1 MRLCRYSIVLTICF
15 TYLSLGY
22 SSPTTATQN
31 FERWGARGPHFVGL
45 GGNGETTLEN
55 PPISLSPN
63 FLTGKHLLRLN
74 TTWYKN
80 IFASSNPEPTKN
92 NKQSKEH
99 DLIWWLVVAIAILG
113 ATGAFLFLIKLLGRS
128 KKVMPSK
135 SDTLSLDSS
144 TDIDSQKET
153 QPPQELNTTLQVST
167 TSQTVKLLPPSP
179 TESTS
184 RLAKVN
190 IVEELIQDLSSPDP
204 IKRRK
209 AIWSL
214 GQQGDSRAIQPL
226 VDLMIDADSQQ
237 RSLILAALAEIG
249 ISTLKPMNNALAISL
264 RDQSPQVRQNAIRD
278 LTRVYD
284 MMAQISQILC
294 HAVQDSD
301 PDVQAT
307 ARYAL
312 AQMNRIRSS
321 PSGDS
326 LSDNSPRIP

>member
-1 MRLCRYSIVLTICF
+1 MRLCRYSIALTICF
-15 TYLSLGY
+15 TYLILGY
-22 SSPTTATQN
+22 GSPSTATQN
-31 FERWGARGPHFVGL
+31 LERWGTREPYSSLEAGIRDNREMAKKTSLHHPSSSLEALHF
-45 GGNGETTLEN
+45 
-55 PPISLSPN
+55 
-63 FLTGKHLLRLN
+63 N

-80 IFASSNPEPTKN
+80 ILASPNPESTKT
-92 NKQSKEH
+92 NKQSKDY

-113 ATGAFLFLIKLLGRS
+113 ASGALLFFIKLLGTS
-128 KKVMPSK
+128 KKVIPSK
-135 SDTLSLDSS
+135 SDILSLEGSS
-144 TDIDSQKET
+144 DIDSQQQT
-153 QPPQELNTTLQVST
+153 QPPQELDTSLQVST

-179 TESTS
+179 AESTS
-184 RLAKVN
+184 RLTKVN
-190 IVEELIQDLSSPDP
+190 IVEELIQDLNSPDP

-312 AQMNRIRSS
+312 AQMNRIRSL

>member
-1 MRLCRYSIVLTICF
+1 MRLCRYSIALTICF

-22 SSPTTATQN
+22 SSPSTATQN
-31 FERWGARGPHFVGL
+31 LERWGTREPYSSLEAGIRDNREMAKKTSLHHPSPSLEVLHF
-45 GGNGETTLEN
+45 
-55 PPISLSPN
+55 
-63 FLTGKHLLRLN
+63 N
-74 TTWYKN
+74 TTWSKN
-80 IFASSNPEPTKN
+80 ILASPNPESTTT
-92 NKQSKEH
+92 NKQSKEY

-113 ATGAFLFLIKLLGRS
+113 ASGALLFLIKLLGTS
-128 KKVMPSK
+128 KKVIPSQ
-135 SDTLSLDSS
+135 SDTLSLEGSRN
-144 TDIDSQKET
+144 IDSQQQT
-153 QPPQELNTTLQVST
+153 QPPQELDTTLQVST

-184 RLAKVN
+184 HLTKVN
-190 IVEELIQDLSSPDP
+190 IVEELIQDLNSPDP

-237 RSLILAALAEIG
+237 RSLILGALTEIG

-312 AQMNRIRSS
+312 AQMNRIRSL

>member
-1 MRLCRYSIVLTICF
+1 MARKISSHHPTPSLKVL
-15 TYLSLGY
+15 
-22 SSPTTATQN
+22 
-31 FERWGARGPHFVGL
+31 H
-45 GGNGETTLEN
+45 
-55 PPISLSPN
+55 
-63 FLTGKHLLRLN
+63 LN

-80 IFASSNPEPTKN
+80 IFASPNPESTTN
-92 NKQSKEH
+92 NKQSKEY
-99 DLIWWLVVAIAILG
+99 DLMWWFVVASAILG
-113 ATGAFLFLIKLLGRS
+113 ATGALLFLIKLLGSS
-128 KKVMPSK
+128 KKVIPSK
-135 SDTLSLDSS
+135 SDILSLEGS
-144 TDIDSQKET
+144 TDIDSQQQI

-179 TESTS
+179 IENTS
-184 RLAKVN
+184 RLAKAN
-190 IVEELIQDLSSPDP
+190 IVEELIQDLSSRDP

-209 AIWSL
+209 AIWGL

-312 AQMNRIRSS
+312 AQMNRIRGL
-321 PSGDS
+321 PSQDGM
-326 LSDNSPRIP
+326 SDNSSSIK

>member
-1 MRLCRYSIVLTICF
+1 MAKKTSLHHPSPSLEVL
-15 TYLSLGY
+15 
-22 SSPTTATQN
+22 
-31 FERWGARGPHFVGL
+31 H
-45 GGNGETTLEN
+45 
-55 PPISLSPN
+55 
-63 FLTGKHLLRLN
+63 LN

-80 IFASSNPEPTKN
+80 ILVSPNPESTKT
-92 NKQSKEH
+92 NKQAKDY
-99 DLIWWLVVAIAILG
+99 DLIWWLVVAIAILAASG
-113 ATGAFLFLIKLLGRS
+113 ALLFFIKLLGTS
-128 KKVMPSK
+128 KKFIPSK
-135 SDTLSLDSS
+135 SDTLSLEGSRN
-144 TDIDSQKET
+144 IDSQQQT
-153 QPPQELNTTLQVST
+153 QPPQELDTTLQVST

-190 IVEELIQDLSSPDP
+190 IVEELIQDLNSPDP

-312 AQMNRIRSS
+312 AQMNRIRSL

>member
-1 MRLCRYSIVLTICF
+1 MAKKTSLHHPSPSLEVL
-15 TYLSLGY
+15 
-22 SSPTTATQN
+22 
-31 FERWGARGPHFVGL
+31 H
-45 GGNGETTLEN
+45 
-55 PPISLSPN
+55 
-63 FLTGKHLLRLN
+63 LN

-80 IFASSNPEPTKN
+80 ILASPNPESTTT
-92 NKQSKEH
+92 NKQSKEY

-113 ATGAFLFLIKLLGRS
+113 ASGALLFLIKLLGTS
-128 KKVMPSK
+128 KKVIPSQ
-135 SDTLSLDSS
+135 SDTLSLEGSRN
-144 TDIDSQKET
+144 IDSQQQT
-153 QPPQELNTTLQVST
+153 QPPQELDTTLQVST

-184 RLAKVN
+184 HLTKVN
-190 IVEELIQDLSSPDP
+190 IVEELIQDLNSPDP

-237 RSLILAALAEIG
+237 RSLILGALTEIG

-312 AQMNRIRSS
+312 AQMNRIRSL